1 MKDPSKVDLIQWLA
15 SDAGRA
21 AIAGAAGG
29 LVRWVTLRDD
39 WREGLTGL
47 LVGSI
52 CAIYLGPLA
61 EPLLDPVIGKI
72 APGDSAA
79 GFASF
84 VIGLGGISI
93 AGFILDIIKARR
105 SKVRSDFI
113 GGRDEE

>member
-1 MKDPSKVDLIQWLA
+1 
-15 SDAGRA
+15 
-21 AIAGAAGG
+21 
-29 LVRWVTLRDD
+29 
-39 WREGLTGL
+39 
-47 LVGSI
+47 
-52 CAIYLGPLA
+52 
-61 EPLLDPVIGKI
+61 LLDPVIGKI

-113 GGRDEE
+113 GGRDEK

>member
-1 MKDPSKVDLIQWLA
+1 MNDPSRLEVSQWLF
-15 SDAGRA
+15 SDAGKA

-47 LVGSI
+47 LVGSL

-72 APGDSAA
+72 APGDGAA

-105 SKVRSDFI
+105 SKVL

>member
-1 MKDPSKVDLIQWLA
+1 MKDPSKMDMFQWLA
-15 SDAGRA
+15 SDTGRA

-39 WREGLTGL
+39 WREGMTGL
-47 LVGSI
+47 IVGSL

-105 SKVRSDFI
+105 SKVLGD
-113 GGRDEE
+113 GDEE